1 MRRVQSLLQDFK
13 IDMKKLFS
21 LIIVS
26 ILSMAFIN
34 SALAGED
41 TCLKTGDAII
51 TANGNSATQVQT
63 AASGQT
69 DSCSDIPD
77 EYQIDFYALAL
88 CADDPR
94 ELDFSSCQYM
104 LAPSDTTVSHII
116 SYPASSALDIPE
128 FSIAP
133 GTYPYMMAI
142 LSNKLGIK
150 NTITVTNA
158 VDGASSSTGTTCW
171 TSNAGP
177 TGYTNEQYTSAH
189 GATAAGGPQMLTCSN
204 TASDAAPIFSYEIIA
219 PLGEENCLAGGG
231 GFETFGAK
239 GGYGSVGDVGNG
251 EGFGSLLQSNTA
263 YATTCGNADRLLWT
277 IVLDAPVTTTLT
289 SSFDMR
295 MRTVDAVSVDFSG
308 ESSNN
313 DIVKMGADPIQAFLV
328 VTN

>member
-1 MRRVQSLLQDFK
+1 MHRVQSLLQDFR

-26 ILSMAFIN
+26 FLSVAFFN

-51 TANGNSATQVQT
+51 TVSGNTATQVGT
-63 AASGQT
+63 LADST
-69 DSCSDIPD
+69 LDSCSDIPD
-77 EYQIDFYALAL
+77 EYKLEFHALAL

-116 SYPASSALDIPE
+116 SYPASGALDIPE

-150 NTITVTNA
+150 DTITVTNA

-177 TGYTNEQYTSAH
+177 TGFTNEQYTSAH
-189 GATAAGGPQMLTCSN
+189 GATVAGGTQMLTCSN
-204 TASDAAPIFSYEIIA
+204 TASDAAPIFSYEVIA
-219 PLGEENCLAGGG
+219 PLGDGNCLSGSD
-231 GFETFGAK
+231 FVTFGAK

-277 IVLDAPVTTTLT
+277 IVLDAPVTTTLI

-295 MRTVDAVSVDFSG
+295 MRTVDAVSVDFD
-308 ESSNN
+308 SNASN
-313 DIVKMGADPIQAFLV
+313 KNLIKMGADPIQAFLV

>member
-1 MRRVQSLLQDFK
+1 VRRVQSLLQDFK

-21 LIIVS
+21 LIFVS

-41 TCLKTGDAII
+41 TCLKNGDGAII
-51 TANGNSATQVQT
+51 TVAGDSATQVGT
-63 AASGQT
+63 LADST
-69 DSCSDIPD
+69 LDSCSDIPD
-77 EYQIDFYALAL
+77 EYKLDFHALAL

-104 LAPSDTTVSHII
+104 LAPTDTAVSHII
-116 SYPASSALDIPE
+116 TYPASGALDIPK

-150 NTITVTNA
+150 DTITVTNA
-158 VDGASSSTGTTCW
+158 VTGASSSTGTTCW

-177 TGYTNEQYTSAH
+177 TSYTNEAYTSAF
-189 GATAAGGPQMLTCSN
+189 GVTVDGGTQMLTCSN
-204 TASDAAPIFSYEIIA
+204 TASDAAPIFSYEVIA
-219 PLGEENCLAGGG
+219 PLGENDCTVSL
-231 GFETFGAK
+231 GAK
-239 GGYGSVGDVGNG
+239 GDYGSVGDVGNG

-263 YATTCGNADRLLWT
+263 YATTCQNASKLLWT

-295 MRTVDAVSVDFSG
+295 MRTVDAVSVDFSSG
-308 ESSNN
+308 SDNN

>member
-51 TANGNSATQVQT
+51 TVSGNSATQVGT
-63 AASGQT
+63 LADST
-69 DSCSDIPD
+69 LDSCSDIPD
-77 EYQIDFYALAL
+77 EYKIDFYALAL

-104 LAPSDTTVSHII
+104 LAPSDTTVSHTIT
-116 SYPASSALDIPE
+116 YPASGALDIPK
-128 FSIAP
+128 FSIVP

-150 NTITVTNA
+150 DTITVTNA
-158 VDGASSSTGTTCW
+158 VTGAASSTGTTCW

-177 TGYTNEQYTSAH
+177 TGYTNEQYTSAF
-189 GATAAGGPQMLTCSN
+189 GATVSGGTLMLTCSN
-204 TASDAAPIFSYEIIA
+204 TASDAAPIFSYEVIA
-219 PLGEENCLAGGG
+219 PLGDGDCLSGSD
-231 GFETFGAK
+231 FVTFGAR

>member
-1 MRRVQSLLQDFK
+1 
-13 IDMKKLFS
+13 MKKLFS
-21 LIIVS
+21 LIIVN

-41 TCLKTGDAII
+41 TCLKTGDAI
-51 TANGNSATQVQT
+51 TTVSGNSATQVGT
-63 AASGQT
+63 LADST
-69 DSCSDIPD
+69 LDSCSDVPD
-77 EYQIDFYALAL
+77 AYKLEFHALAL
-88 CADDPR
+88 CAEDPR
-94 ELDFSSCQYM
+94 DLDFSSCQYM
-104 LAPSDTTVSHII
+104 LAPADTTVSHII
-116 SYPASSALDIPE
+116 SYPASGALDIPE
-128 FSIAP
+128 FKIAP
-133 GTYPYMMAI
+133 GNYPYMMAI

-177 TGYTNEQYTSAH
+177 TGFTNEAYTSAH
-189 GATAAGGPQMLTCSN
+189 GTTVAGGTQMLTCSN

-231 GFETFGAK
+231 GFLTFGAK

-251 EGFGSLLQSNTA
+251 EGFGSLLQSNSA

-295 MRTVDAVSVDFSG
+295 MRTVDAVSVDFD
-308 ESSNN
+308 SNADN
-313 DIVKMGADPIQAFLV
+313 KNLIKMGADPIQAFLV

>member
-1 MRRVQSLLQDFK
+1 
-13 IDMKKLFS
+13 MKKLFS
-21 LIIVS
+21 LIIVN

-51 TANGNSATQVQT
+51 TVSGNTATQVGT
-63 AASGQT
+63 LADST
-69 DSCSDIPD
+69 LDSCSDIPD
-77 EYQIDFYALAL
+77 EYKLEFHALAL

-116 SYPASSALDIPE
+116 SYPTSGALDIPE
-128 FSIAP
+128 FSILP

-150 NTITVTNA
+150 DTITVTNA
-158 VDGASSSTGTTCW
+158 VTGAASSTGTTCW

-177 TGYTNEQYTSAH
+177 SAFTGEVYTSPH
-189 GATAAGGPQMLTCSN
+189 GTTVSGSTQLLTCSN
-204 TASDAAPIFSYEIIA
+204 TASDAAPIFSYEIISVLDDNNCTSS
-219 PLGEENCLAGGG
+219 LGE
-231 GFETFGAK
+231 K
-239 GGYGSVGDVGNG
+239 GDYGSVGDVGNG

-308 ESSNN
+308 ESDNN

>member
-1 MRRVQSLLQDFK
+1 
-13 IDMKKLFS
+13 MKKLFS

-51 TANGNSATQVQT
+51 TVSGNSATQVGT
-63 AASGQT
+63 LADST
-69 DSCSDIPD
+69 LDSCSDIPD

-116 SYPASSALDIPE
+116 SYPASGALDIPE

-189 GATAAGGPQMLTCSN
+189 GATVAGGTQMLTCSN

-239 GGYGSVGDVGNG
+239 GGFGSVGDVGNG

-295 MRTVDAVSVDFSG
+295 MRAVDAVSVDFDG
-308 ESSNN
+308 GAGNKN
-313 DIVKMGADPIQAFLV
+313 LLKMGADPIQAFLV

>member
-1 MRRVQSLLQDFK
+1 
-13 IDMKKLFS
+13 MKHLFS
-21 LIIVS
+21 LIIVN

-51 TANGNSATQVQT
+51 TVSGNSATQVGT
-63 AASGQT
+63 LADST
-69 DSCSDIPD
+69 LDSCSDIPD
-77 EYQIDFYALAL
+77 EYKLEFHALAL

-116 SYPASSALDIPE
+116 SYPTSGALDIPE
-128 FSIAP
+128 FSILP

-150 NTITVTNA
+150 DTITVTNA

-189 GATAAGGPQMLTCSN
+189 GATVAGGTQMLTCSN

-231 GFETFGAK
+231 GFATFGAK

-295 MRTVDAVSVDFSG
+295 MRTVDAVSVDFD
-308 ESSNN
+308 SNASN
-313 DIVKMGADPIQAFLV
+313 KNLIKMGADPIQAFLV

>member
-1 MRRVQSLLQDFK
+1 
-13 IDMKKLFS
+13 MKKLFS
-21 LIIVS
+21 LIIVN

-51 TANGNSATQVQT
+51 TVSGNSATQVGT
-63 AASGQT
+63 LADSTT

-77 EYQIDFYALAL
+77 EYQIDFHALAL
-88 CADDPR
+88 CAEDPR

-104 LAPSDTTVSHII
+104 LAPSETTLSHTIT
-116 SYPASSALDIPE
+116 YPASGALDIPE
-128 FSIAP
+128 FSILP

-142 LSNKLGIK
+142 LSNRLGIK
-150 NTITVTNA
+150 DTITVTNA
-158 VDGASSSTGTTCW
+158 VTGASSSTGTTCW

-189 GATAAGGPQMLTCSN
+189 GATVAGGTQMLTCSN
-204 TASDAAPIFSYEIIA
+204 TAGDAAPIFSYEVIA
-219 PLGEENCLAGGG
+219 PLGDGACLSGSA
-231 GFETFGAK
+231 FVTFGAK

-277 IVLDAPVTTTLT
+277 IELDAPVTTTLT

-308 ESSNN
+308 ESNN
-313 DIVKMGADPIQAFLV
+313 NNIVKMGADPIKAFLV

>member
-1 MRRVQSLLQDFK
+1 
-13 IDMKKLFS
+13 MKKLFS
-21 LIIVS
+21 LIIVN

-51 TANGNSATQVQT
+51 TVSGNSATQVGT
-63 AASGQT
+63 LADST
-69 DSCSDIPD
+69 LDSCSDIPD

-116 SYPASSALDIPE
+116 SYPTSGALDIPE
-128 FSIAP
+128 FSILP

-150 NTITVTNA
+150 DTITVTNA
-158 VDGASSSTGTTCW
+158 VTGASSSTGTTCW

-189 GATAAGGPQMLTCSN
+189 GATVAGGTQMLTCSN

-231 GFETFGAK
+231 GFATFGAK

-295 MRTVDAVSVDFSG
+295 MRTVDAVSVDFD
-308 ESSNN
+308 SNASN
-313 DIVKMGADPIQAFLV
+313 KNLIKMGADPIQAFLV

>member
-1 MRRVQSLLQDFK
+1 
-13 IDMKKLFS
+13 MKKLFS
-21 LIIVS
+21 LIIVN

-51 TANGNSATQVQT
+51 TVSGNSATQVGT
-63 AASGQT
+63 LADST
-69 DSCSDIPD
+69 LDSCSDIPD

-116 SYPASSALDIPE
+116 SYPASGALDIPE

-150 NTITVTNA
+150 DTITVTNA

-189 GATAAGGPQMLTCSN
+189 GATVSGGTQMLTCSN

-231 GFETFGAK
+231 GFATFGAK

-263 YATTCGNADRLLWT
+263 YATNCGNADRLLWT

-295 MRTVDAVSVDFSG
+295 MRTVDAVSVDFD
-308 ESSNN
+308 SNAGN
-313 DIVKMGADPIQAFLV
+313 KNLIKMGADPIQAFLV

>member
-51 TANGNSATQVQT
+51 TVSGDSATQVGT
-63 AASGQT
+63 LADST
-69 DSCSDIPD
+69 LDSCSDIPD
-77 EYQIDFYALAL
+77 EYKIDFHALAL
-88 CADDPR
+88 CAEDPR
-94 ELDFSSCQYM
+94 DLDFSSCQYM
-104 LAPSDTTVSHII
+104 LAPTDTTVSHTI
-116 SYPASSALDIPE
+116 SYPAAGPLDIPE

-150 NTITVTNA
+150 DTITVTNA
-158 VDGASSSTGTTCW
+158 IDGASSSTGTTCW

-177 TGYTNEQYTSAH
+177 TGYTNEEYTSAH
-189 GATAAGGPQMLTCSN
+189 GGTVAGGTQMLTCSN
-204 TASDAAPIFSYEIIA
+204 TASDAAPIFSYEVIA
-219 PLGEENCLAGGG
+219 PLGDGDCLSGSD
-231 GFETFGAK
+231 FVTFGAK

-251 EGFGSLLQSNTA
+251 EGFGSLLQTNTA

-308 ESSNN
+308 ESDNKN
-313 DIVKMGADPIQAFLV
+313 IIKMGADPIQAFLV

>member
-1 MRRVQSLLQDFK
+1 
-13 IDMKKLFS
+13 MKKLFS

-26 ILSMAFIN
+26 FLSVAFFN

-51 TANGNSATQVQT
+51 TVSGNTATQVGT
-63 AASGQT
+63 LADST
-69 DSCSDIPD
+69 LDSCSDIPD
-77 EYQIDFYALAL
+77 EYKLEFHALSL

-116 SYPASSALDIPE
+116 SYPASGALDIPK
-128 FSIAP
+128 FSIVP

-150 NTITVTNA
+150 DTITVTNA
-158 VDGASSSTGTTCW
+158 VTGAASSTGTTCW

-189 GATAAGGPQMLTCSN
+189 GATVAGGTQMLTCSN

-219 PLGEENCLAGGG
+219 PLGEEDCLDGAAGW
-231 GFETFGAK
+231 ETFGAR

-263 YATTCGNADRLLWT
+263 YATNCGNADRLLWT

-308 ESSNN
+308 ESDNN

>member
-1 MRRVQSLLQDFK
+1 
-13 IDMKKLFS
+13 MKKLFS
-21 LIIVS
+21 LFIVN

-51 TANGNSATQVQT
+51 TVSGNSATQVGT
-63 AASGQT
+63 LDDST
-69 DSCSDIPD
+69 LDSCSDVPD
-77 EYQIDFYALAL
+77 EYKLEFHALAL
-88 CADDPR
+88 CAEDPR
-94 ELDFSSCQYM
+94 DLDFSSCQYM

-116 SYPASSALDIPE
+116 SYPASGALDIPE
-128 FSIAP
+128 FKIAP
-133 GTYPYMMAI
+133 GNYPYMMAI

-177 TGYTNEQYTSAH
+177 TGFTNEAYTSAH
-189 GATAAGGPQMLTCSN
+189 GTTVGGGTQMLTCSN

-219 PLGEENCLAGGG
+219 PLGEEDCLAGGG
-231 GFETFGAK
+231 GFATFGAK

-251 EGFGSLLQSNTA
+251 EGFGSLLQSNIA
-263 YATTCGNADRLLWT
+263 YATHCGNADRLLWT
-277 IVLDAPVTTTLT
+277 IELDAPITTTLT

-295 MRTVDAVSVDFSG
+295 MRTVDAVSVDFD
-308 ESSNN
+308 SNAGN
-313 DIVKMGADPIQAFLV
+313 KNLIKMGADPIQAFLV

>member
-1 MRRVQSLLQDFK
+1 
-13 IDMKKLFS
+13 MKKLFS
-21 LIIVS
+21 LIIVN

-51 TANGNSATQVQT
+51 TVSGNSATQVGT
-63 AASGQT
+63 LADST
-69 DSCSDIPD
+69 LDSCSDIPD

-116 SYPASSALDIPE
+116 SYPTSGALDIPE
-128 FSIAP
+128 FSILP

-150 NTITVTNA
+150 DTITVTNA
-158 VDGASSSTGTTCW
+158 VTGASSSTGTTCW

-189 GATAAGGPQMLTCSN
+189 GATVAGGTQMLTCSN
-204 TASDAAPIFSYEIIA
+204 TAGDAAPIFSYEIIA

-231 GFETFGAK
+231 GFATFGAK

-295 MRTVDAVSVDFSG
+295 MRTVDAVSVDFD
-308 ESSNN
+308 SNASN
-313 DIVKMGADPIQAFLV
+313 KNLIKMGADPIQAFLV

>member
-51 TANGNSATQVQT
+51 TVSGDSATQVGT
-63 AASGQT
+63 LADST
-69 DSCSDIPD
+69 LDSCSDIPD
-77 EYQIDFYALAL
+77 EYKIDFHALAL
-88 CADDPR
+88 CAEDPR
-94 ELDFSSCQYM
+94 DLDFSSCQYM
-104 LAPSDTTVSHII
+104 LAPTDTTVSHTI
-116 SYPASSALDIPE
+116 SYPAAGPLDIPE

-150 NTITVTNA
+150 DTITVTNA
-158 VDGASSSTGTTCW
+158 IDGASSSTGTTCW

-177 TGYTNEQYTSAH
+177 TGYTNEEYTSAH
-189 GATAAGGPQMLTCSN
+189 GGTVAGGTQMLTCSN
-204 TASDAAPIFSYEIIA
+204 TASDAAPIFSYEVIA
-219 PLGEENCLAGGG
+219 PLGDGGCLSGSD
-231 GFETFGAK
+231 FVTFGAK

-251 EGFGSLLQSNTA
+251 EGFGSLLQTNTA

-308 ESSNN
+308 ESDNKN
-313 DIVKMGADPIQAFLV
+313 IIKMGADPIQAFLV